1 MSEKENKSNPA
12 SSNKPSPSKETKG
25 TAKKVPESQSS
36 SANTSSAKSTTANT
50 SASANAASTTKA
62 NTSASANAQSNK
74 ANTSATSSTAN
85 LSSNAST
92 ASSAAKT
99 NTASLSSQTK
109 TSASAGGQSA
119 SNHSATESTAGKSST
134 ASKSAGN
141 SGTTPPP
148 ANKSGKKGNGIAW
161 LALILGIVGTA
172 IGSYSYK
179 IAQQP
184 SKSIAAITSTQ
195 QQAQGDIANLDKTVN
210 ALASH
215 VANNA
220 QGLDKAAVS
229 EMIAQGLQD
238 FAKNTVTQSDL
249 EALKSSAPSQTAGG
263 LSKADV
269 EAMINQAVANINSD
283 HPSIDVSSQ
292 LQAIAEA
299 EQSAKAAIAQ
309 LDARAQTLERPAAV
323 PNINA
328 FTTVLSAAQVAMD
341 NGQYALA
348 AKHLENAQ
356 SQLPVWHL
364 DGAKFANVESALQ
377 SATQQLSTLAEN
389 DTAARL
395 NALTLTVNHW
405 PFKSGNA
412 TAVGTD
418 SNSAADSSMSSKL
431 SAAGKNILSRA
442 FTITKDD
449 TAGLTW
455 INANQSL
462 KNMIRENIRL
472 DMAYLRNAAATQDA
486 AVMQSTTAELTEA
499 INRYFDTSNSDVQ
512 AALSTLSSLRVA
524 TPALPDLSA
533 IANAAN
539 QAIKE

>member
-36 SANTSSAKSTTANT
+36 SVNTSSAKSTTANT
-50 SASANAASTTKA
+50 SANANAASTTQA
-62 NTSASANAQSNK
+62 NTNASANAQSNK

-85 LSSNAST
+85 LSSNAS
-92 ASSAAKT
+92 AAKT
-99 NTASLSSQTK
+99 NAASLSSQTK

-134 ASKSAGN
+134 ASKSAAN
-141 SGTTPPP
+141 SSTTPPP

-348 AKHLENAQ
+348 VKHLENAH

-449 TAGLTW
+449 AAGLTW